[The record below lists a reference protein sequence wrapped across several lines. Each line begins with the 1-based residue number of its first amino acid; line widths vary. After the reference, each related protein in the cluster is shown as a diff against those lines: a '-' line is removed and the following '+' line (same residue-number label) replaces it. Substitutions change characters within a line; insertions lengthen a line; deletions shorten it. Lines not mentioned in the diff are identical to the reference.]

1 MFVVVFSSQKPC
13 KIMKSSWFLV
23 RIQVFVTAAFNIY
36 MIGPF
41 LWVLQVSS
49 WIKMYMSRND
59 KNVMTSTNFDKTLKA
74 ISLFCLENKG
84 FNIKFYACAYVYL
97 FLKYIY
103 KHFLMA
109 QLECRRWS
117 TTLVSSFTNS
127 QCHQYNN

>member
-1 MFVVVFSSQKPC
+1 
-13 KIMKSSWFLV
+13 
-23 RIQVFVTAAFNIY
+23 
-36 MIGPF
+36 
-41 LWVLQVSS
+41 
-49 WIKMYMSRND
+49 MYMSRND

-74 ISLFCLENKG
+74 ISLFCLEHKG

-117 TTLVSSFTNS
+117 TTLVLPKLNLGFSTAAIEIS
-127 QCHQYNN
+127 

>member
-1 MFVVVFSSQKPC
+1 
-13 KIMKSSWFLV
+13 
-23 RIQVFVTAAFNIY
+23 
-36 MIGPF
+36 
-41 LWVLQVSS
+41 
-49 WIKMYMSRND
+49 MYMSRND

-74 ISLFCLENKG
+74 ISLFCLEHKG

-117 TTLVSSFTNS
+117 TTLVFVFVLSVSGVGVGS
-127 QCHQYNN
+127 GLGMI

>member
-1 MFVVVFSSQKPC
+1 
-13 KIMKSSWFLV
+13 
-23 RIQVFVTAAFNIY
+23 
-36 MIGPF
+36 
-41 LWVLQVSS
+41 
-49 WIKMYMSRND
+49 MYMSRND

-74 ISLFCLENKG
+74 ISLFCLEHKG

-117 TTLVSSFTNS
+117 TTLVENS
-127 QCHQYNN
+127 PGLTPLNANTAGIVSYNINNPVIGDY